1 MSEEKN
7 STHKPAKEHYDSV
20 RKEAARIFS
29 KLEAIEQRQRV
40 TDRRIVESD
49 AQWAYRFTDL
59 LATLPTIRDLLRP
72 NKPQLYPVAILLC
85 SLCLCIASIWMLSNA
100 PEAPQS
106 QPCQPEVVTM
116 KPKINFTHHK
126 LPPVSPGLHFELS
139 K

>member
-49 AQWAYRFTDL
+49 AQWASRFTDL

-72 NKPQLYPVAILLC
+72 NKPQLYPVAILLT
-85 SLCLCIASIWMLSNA
+85 SLCLCIASVWLLSSA
-100 PEAPQS
+100 PEAPKS
-106 QPCQPEVVTM
+106 QPCQSETAAM